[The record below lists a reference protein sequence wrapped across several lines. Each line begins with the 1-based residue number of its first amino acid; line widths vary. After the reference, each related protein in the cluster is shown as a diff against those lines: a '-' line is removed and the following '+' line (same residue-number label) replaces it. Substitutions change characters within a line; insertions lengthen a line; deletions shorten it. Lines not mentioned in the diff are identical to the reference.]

1 MARKA
6 IIDGTHEFE
15 KLRVRGKEN
24 DEKLVKKTRAKTS
37 SAKTVRS
44 INTLETKINAMKD
57 AVEQYLGDK
66 RDDYLLI
73 PNFISLMQYASE
85 CIDNGICAIDTE
97 TTSLDTFTC
106 QIVGFSLFTPN
117 QKACYIPINHVD
129 YITNERIGGQLTEEQ
144 VNKCL
149 SHMVEHKVKFVFFN
163 ADFDIRVIR
172 HTVGVDI
179 LAYFDCYIAARML
192 NENEPDNGLKALHK
206 KYVLDGKEDA
216 FSFSQLFD
224 KIPFNLVPIETA
236 YLYAARDAKITFE
249 LYEFQLPFLTL
260 GTEEC
265 KEQELEGVQ
274 NAFWNIEMPI
284 VSIMADIEDRGV
296 KFDFEYQKVLSEKY
310 NAQQK
315 EAEEKFYAD
324 LKKYTENWY
333 SISSTK
339 QLSVLFYE
347 DLKVLSPLLDKK
359 TGKISTPVDAE
370 ALSSIDHEL
379 AKDVLEYRRNAK
391 LISTYI
397 DKMEKIAERDGR
409 VHCLFNQVGTDTGR
423 FSSKDPNLQNIPSH
437 NMDIRKMFIAS
448 DGNVLIGADFSA
460 QEVRMVAHLCGD
472 PKMIQA
478 YKDGK
483 DLYCEVASLAFQV
496 PYDEC
501 KEFRADGTTNKEG
514 KARRSQAKAIVLGIL
529 YGKGTKAIAE
539 DLHITVD
546 RAKEI
551 YAAVMYAFPD
561 LERYERDSKQMAR
574 DLGYVTTLFGR
585 KRRLPDIQLPRY
597 EMHYKN
603 GNSLSRASYM
613 NISNKLDRLWFED
626 RKKAIEEYRKD
637 GVIIKDNGGFIARAE
652 RQCVNARVQGS
663 SGEQV
668 KLAIY
673 NLATDEELN
682 RLGFKVLLTIH
693 DEVIGECPIE
703 TAKEASVRFKYIM
716 EHTMDDYMTVPS
728 KCDLTISKAWYGQE
742 LDLP

>member
-1 MARKA
+1 
-6 IIDGTHEFE
+6 
-15 KLRVRGKEN
+15 
-24 DEKLVKKTRAKTS
+24 
-37 SAKTVRS
+37 
-44 INTLETKINAMKD
+44 
-57 AVEQYLGDK
+57 
-66 RDDYLLI
+66 
-73 PNFISLMQYASE
+73 
-85 CIDNGICAIDTE
+85 
-97 TTSLDTFTC
+97 
-106 QIVGFSLFTPN
+106 
-117 QKACYIPINHVD
+117 
-129 YITNERIGGQLTEEQ
+129 
-144 VNKCL
+144 
-149 SHMVEHKVKFVFFN
+149 
-163 ADFDIRVIR
+163 
-172 HTVGVDI
+172 
-179 LAYFDCYIAARML
+179 
-192 NENEPDNGLKALHK
+192 
-206 KYVLDGKEDA
+206 
-216 FSFSQLFD
+216 
-224 KIPFNLVPIETA
+224 
-236 YLYAARDAKITFE
+236 
-249 LYEFQLPFLTL
+249 
-260 GTEEC
+260 
-265 KEQELEGVQ
+265 
-274 NAFWNIEMPI
+274 
-284 VSIMADIEDRGV
+284 
-296 KFDFEYQKVLSEKY
+296 
-310 NAQQK
+310 
-315 EAEEKFYAD
+315 
-324 LKKYTENWY
+324 
-333 SISSTK
+333 
-339 QLSVLFYE
+339 
-347 DLKVLSPLLDKK
+347 
-359 TGKISTPVDAE
+359 
-370 ALSSIDHEL
+370 
-379 AKDVLEYRRNAK
+379 
-391 LISTYI
+391 
-397 DKMEKIAERDGR
+397 
-409 VHCLFNQVGTDTGR
+409 
-423 FSSKDPNLQNIPSH
+423 
-437 NMDIRKMFIAS
+437 MDIRKMFIAS
-448 DGNVLIGADFSA
+448 EGNVLIGADFSA

-539 DLHITVD
+539 DLNITVD

-561 LERYERDSKQMAR
+561 LEKYERDSKQMAR

-728 KCDLTISKAWYGQE
+728 KCDLTISKAWYGDEIE
-742 LDLP
+742 L

>member
-6 IIDGTHEFE
+6 IIDSTHEFE

-24 DEKLVKKTRAKTS
+24 DEKLVKKTRTKTS

-44 INTLETKINAMKD
+44 INTLETKINAMKET
-57 AVEQYLGDK
+57 VEQYLGDK
-66 RDDYLLI
+66 RGEYLLI
-73 PNFISLMQYASE
+73 PNFLSMMQYASE

-97 TTSLDTFTC
+97 TTSLDTFIC
-106 QIVGFSLFTPN
+106 QIVGFSLYTPN

-129 YITNERIGGQLTEEQ
+129 YITNERIEGQLTEEQ
-144 VNKCL
+144 VNRCL

-172 HTVGVDI
+172 HKIGVDI
-179 LAYFDCYIAARML
+179 PAYFDCYIAARLL
-192 NENEPDNGLKALHK
+192 NENEEENGLKALHK
-206 KYVLDGKEDA
+206 KYVLDGKEDE
-216 FSFSQLFD
+216 FSFSQLFE
-224 KIPFNLVPIETA
+224 KIPFNLIPINTA
-236 YLYAARDAKITFE
+236 YLYAAKDAKVTFE
-249 LYEFQLPFLTL
+249 LYLFQLPFLTS

-274 NAFWNIEMPI
+274 YVFWNIEMPI

-296 KFDFEYQKVLSEKY
+296 RFDFDYQSVLSEKY

-315 EAEEKFYAD
+315 EAEEKFYTD

-333 SISSTK
+333 SISSPK
-339 QLSVLFYE
+339 QLSVLFYD
-347 DLKVLSPLLDKK
+347 DLKLLEPVVDKK
-359 TGKISTPVDAE
+359 TGKISRPTDVD
-370 ALSSIDHEL
+370 ALSSLHHEL
-379 AKDVLEYRRNAK
+379 ADDILEYRANAK

-397 DKMEKIAERDGR
+397 DKMAKVAERDGR

-448 DGNVLIGADFSA
+448 EGNVLIGADFSA

-561 LERYERDSKQMAR
+561 LEKYEKDSKQMAR

-597 EMHYKN
+597 EMYYKN
-603 GNSLSRASYM
+603 GNSLSRASYLS
-613 NISNKLDRLWFED
+613 ISNKLDRLWFED
-626 RKKAIEEYRKD
+626 RKKAIEDYKKD

-728 KCDLTISKAWYGQE
+728 KCDLTISKAWYGDEIE
-742 LDLP
+742 L